1 MPLQAFPILLT
12 FLLLPFLSQA
22 QHFDAHIIQKFDNG
36 LTCQGIDIYFNPDSE
51 DIEITSLSM
60 NASTQGTPT
69 LSTENGELLG
79 FSTGL
84 QIYNGNGVVAENGE
98 NIAVGIQQELFIEY
112 WPEGFSP
119 LVKGTSGFIPIT
131 DSLFYY
137 FHLGSQMWANLEGWE
152 IDLEDNGVPVTG
164 YSNGFYLSEI
174 ELRPDGGLYLPPDK
188 QKQLIVDDFLVHN
201 NLNFIKHANGED
213 WWIHVPKILT
223 DEAYVLL
230 LKSDGS
236 IEEIKTYDYSDQ
248 NGRSNEYR
256 HVAVSKDG
264 TRTARLIV
272 RLDSD
277 EMNFV
282 EVFDFDRCTGL
293 TERILSDS
301 LSINNTAPSVSNI
314 GDIEFSANNRF
325 LYLAFGTVLYQ
336 VDLDKNDPIAE
347 RETVGTW
354 DGSYAEIAANGE
366 SILPSIFNSMLRLP
380 NDKIMLTE
388 VTRSPYIHFIENPDV
403 EGVAC
408 NFVHKA
414 ITLPET
420 PQDSCTTLET
430 NELPDFPP
438 YRMAALEQDCSTVT
452 TESVLEAEPL
462 IFPNPTTGSFK
473 INNAVGLN
481 LTIKNAEGKTKY
493 FVSEIGDSN
502 YIFNG
507 SDLPPGFYFLHFS
520 DKKSG
525 RFLTRKLVIL

>member
-1 MPLQAFPILLT
+1 MKFRIYIIIFFLFLFSLQFK
-12 FLLLPFLSQA
+12 A
-22 QHFDAHIIQKFDNG
+22 QHFDAHIIQKFYVDSA
-36 LTCQGIDIYFNPDSE
+36 CQGIDIYYNFDSE
-51 DIEITSLSM
+51 DIEILPYETI
-60 NASTQGTPT
+60 ASVQGTPT
-69 LSTENGELLG
+69 FSNENGELLG

-84 QIYNGNGVVAENGE
+84 QIYENDGEVAESGE
-98 NIAVGIQQELFIEY
+98 DLSVGIQQELFIEY

-119 LVKGTSGFIPIT
+119 LIKGTSGFIPIT

-137 FHLGSQMWANLEGWE
+137 FHLGSQVWANLEGWE
-152 IDLEDNGVPVTG
+152 IDLEDNGIPVTG

-174 ELRPDGGLYLPPDK
+174 ELLPDGGLYLPPDK

-272 RLDSD
+272 RINPGD
-277 EMNFV
+277 MNIV
-282 EVFDFDRCTGL
+282 EVFDFNRCTGL

-301 LSINNTAPSVSNI
+301 LSINNTAFGVNNL

-336 VDLDKNDPIAE
+336 VDLDKNDPVAE

-354 DGSYAEIAANGE
+354 DGSYAEIAGNGE
-366 SILPSIFNSMLRLP
+366 PILPSIFNSMLRLP
-380 NDKIMLTE
+380 NDKIMLTAFH
-388 VTRSPYIHFIENPDV
+388 RSPYIHFIENPDV
-403 EGVAC
+403 EGIAC

-420 PQDSCTTLET
+420 PQDNCTTLEA

-438 YRMAALEQDCSTVT
+438 YRMAALEQDCSTAT
-452 TESVLEAEPL
+452 AESVWEVEPL

-473 INNAVGLN
+473 INNAVGLD
-481 LTIKNAEGKTKY
+481 LTIKNPEGKTKY

-502 YIFNG
+502 FIFDGN
-507 SDLPPGFYFLHFS
+507 DLPPGFWFLHFS

-525 RFLTRKLVIL
+525 RFLTRKLVVL